1 MGEKTDPQKLITDLN
16 AALSLQYRSALA
28 LAVAAG
34 TVTGPAGIALSAD
47 LRRFAEHNL
56 GDVERLAARITSLG
70 GVPSAEVATLTTGR
84 DTEESLRCLVAFEH
98 DALDALVEAIPAKA
112 DDVEGE
118 ATEHL
123 LEHMVT
129 HKRDAV
135 EILERA
141 LR

>member
-1 MGEKTDPQKLITDLN
+1 MGEKTDPQKLISDLN
-16 AALSLQYRSALA
+16 AALPLQYRSALA

-34 TVTGPAGIALSAD
+34 TVTGPAGIALSAE

-70 GVPSAEVATLTTGR
+70 GVPTTDVAPLETAR
-84 DTEESLRCLVAFEH
+84 EPEESLRSIVAFEYE
-98 DALDALVEAIPAKA
+98 ALDALVEAIAAKA
-112 DDVEGE
+112 DDAEGE

>member
-1 MGEKTDPQKLITDLN
+1 MGEKTDPQKLIGDLN
-16 AALSLQYRSALA
+16 TALPLQYRSALS
-28 LAVAAG
+28 LAIAAG
-34 TVTGPAGIALSAD
+34 TVGGPAGIALSGQ
-47 LRRFAEHNL
+47 LRGFAEHNI

-70 GVPSAEVATLTTGR
+70 GVPTTEIAPLR
-84 DTEESLRCLVAFEH
+84 ISSDWCESLQTLIDFEYE
-98 DALDALVEAIPAKA
+98 ALDALVEAIPAKA
-112 DDVEGE
+112 DDAEGE

-135 EILERA
+135 ELLERT

>member
-1 MGEKTDPQKLITDLN
+1 MGEKTDPQKLIADLN
-16 AALSLQYRSALA
+16 AALPLQYRSALS
-28 LAVAAG
+28 LAIAAG
-34 TVTGPAGIALSAD
+34 TVGGPTGVALSAE
-47 LRRFAEHNL
+47 LRRYAEHNV

-70 GVPSAEVATLTTGR
+70 GTPTTEVAPLQTAADWR
-84 DTEESLRCLVAFEH
+84 ESLK
-98 DALDALVEAIPAKA
+98 ALIASEYEAIDALVQAIPAKA
-112 DDVEGE
+112 DDAEGE

>member
-1 MGEKTDPQKLITDLN
+1 MGEKTDPQKLIADLN
-16 AALSLQYRSALA
+16 TALPLQYRSALL
-28 LAVAAG
+28 LAIAAG
-34 TVTGPAGIALSAD
+34 TVGGPAGIALSGE
-47 LRRFAEHNL
+47 LRRFAEHNV

-70 GVPSAEVATLTTGR
+70 GVPTTEIAPLR
-84 DTEESLRCLVAFEH
+84 TSSDWRESVQLLIDFEYE
-98 DALDALVEAIPAKA
+98 ALDALVEAIPAKA
-112 DDVEGE
+112 DDAEGE

-135 EILERA
+135 ELLERT

>member
-1 MGEKTDPQKLITDLN
+1 MGERTDPQRLIRDLN
-16 AALSLQYRSALA
+16 AALPLQYRSALA

-34 TVTGPAGIALSAD
+34 TVAGPTSAALSAE
-47 LRRFAEHNL
+47 LRRFAEHSV

-70 GVPSAEVATLTTGR
+70 GIPTTEVAPLETAADWR
-84 DTEESLRCLVAFEH
+84 ESLRSLIGFEYE
-98 DALDALVEAIPAKA
+98 ALDALVRAIPAKA
-112 DDVEGE
+112 DDAEGE

-129 HKRDAV
+129 YKRDAV
-135 EILERA
+135 EVLERA

>member
-1 MGEKTDPQKLITDLN
+1 MGEKTDPQKLVADLN
-16 AALSLQYRSALA
+16 AALPLQYRSALA

-34 TVTGPAGIALSAD
+34 TIGGPIGVALSGE
-47 LRRFAEHNL
+47 LRRFAEHNV

-70 GVPSAEVATLTTGR
+70 GAPTTDVAPLRTSSDWR
-84 DTEESLRCLVAFEH
+84 ESLQALIDFEYE
-98 DALDALVEAIPAKA
+98 AIDALVEAIPAKA
-112 DDVEGE
+112 DDAEGE

-135 EILERA
+135 ELLERA